1 MWFAKWIRKFGI
13 FRQFFEQRNEARFA
27 RKLRKKRHTY
37 LKVNQTIYFL
47 SMMVFQ
53 LSQVTMIIY
62 CPEPERYRKCGKI
75 RWRTH
80 SFSLLLSVIGE
91 LEKPLNESPNHNSG
105 VESQIFTWSQVDY
118 TGTWWVWW
126 GA

>member
-1 MWFAKWIRKFGI
+1 
-13 FRQFFEQRNEARFA
+13 
-27 RKLRKKRHTY
+27 
-37 LKVNQTIYFL
+37 
-47 SMMVFQ
+47 MVFQ

-91 LEKPLNESPNHNSG
+91 LEKPLNESPNHNSHKFSLG
-105 VESQIFTWSQVDY
+105 HKLTTQGHGEY
-118 TGTWWVWW
+118 G
-126 GA
+126 GGRR